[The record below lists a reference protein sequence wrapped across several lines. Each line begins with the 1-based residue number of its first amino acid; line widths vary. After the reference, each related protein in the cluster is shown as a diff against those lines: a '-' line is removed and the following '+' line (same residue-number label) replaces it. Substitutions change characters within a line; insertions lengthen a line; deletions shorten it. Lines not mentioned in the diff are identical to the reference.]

1 MNPHDLHELHLPG
14 DDIEVGPTARKKQLR
29 RRKGKFIRYTDAIIE
44 VDGESVHIT
53 TKNVLKVPCTKC
65 EPHN

>member
-1 MNPHDLHELHLPG
+1 MTFTSSISPATTLKSAL
-14 DDIEVGPTARKKQLR
+14 QLGKSNCE

-53 TKNVLKVPCTKC
+53 TKNVLKVPCS
-65 EPHN
+65 